1 MPEPR
6 VIREYLA
13 VLSTQLPAPVVE
25 ELADGLAE
33 THQSYLRKGLAT
45 DLAAE
50 AAVSEFGEPHLIVA
64 EFARVNP
71 ARRAARRLLVAGP
84 AVGGCWA
91 AALITGRAWDWLLPL
106 PARILPGLALITV
119 ISLLAAAAFGRP
131 YQFAA
136 RAGAAGCIGTVLLD
150 TVMII
155 GVALAIPAL
164 TWVTIGAVAAS
175 TARIAFSGRTLR
187 PILAS

>member
-71 ARRAARRLLVAGP
+71 ARRLLVAGP

-136 RAGAAGCIGTVLLD
+136 RAGAAGCIGIVLLD

-164 TWVTIGAVAAS
+164 TWVTIGAMEAS